1 MNATELSAA
10 AGIVLSLAF
19 SYTPRL
25 KDWFGAKD
33 ATTKRL
39 IMLLLLVVVTAGA
52 LLYKCG
58 LAEGAPLC
66 VTTNWHEYAVALVA
80 AAITNQTTYQLTPLP
95 DSAPAS
101 PKA

>member
-1 MNATELSAA
+1 MTATELSAA

-19 SYTPRL
+19 SYTPKL
-25 KDWFGAKD
+25 KDWFNGKD
-33 ATTKRL
+33 LTTKRL

-58 LAEGAPLC
+58 VADAAC
-66 VTTNWHEYAVALVA
+66 ITANWHDYAVALVA
-80 AAITNQTTYQLTPLP
+80 AAITNQTTYQLSPQ
-95 DSAPAS
+95 PA